1 MKIEEMLANS
11 LINDYELHIDLKNT
25 PKWVNGVEFKYNS
38 NRIPQYTLYLR
49 CVDIDDLIFGY
60 MSKINKIKISM
71 KENDIV
77 FDYVHVYKAH
87 PFQWD
92 GKGRALKWGF
102 NYYCFNN
109 KTDMR
114 EWLEWQRKNVK

>member
-1 MKIEEMLANS
+1 
-11 LINDYELHIDLKNT
+11 
-25 PKWVNGVEFKYNS
+25 
-38 NRIPQYTLYLR
+38 
-49 CVDIDDLIFGY
+49 
-60 MSKINKIKISM
+60 M

-92 GKGRALKWGF
+92 GKGKALKWGF